1 MSAAGRRRV
10 LGPSTLHQPV
20 PAASAA
26 ITDGIHLSDLHFSF
40 ADGTTV
46 FDGAQADLP
55 DGVTGLIGANGAGKS
70 TLLRLVTGALV
81 PEGGTITAPAVIG
94 VLPQT
99 VGAAPAATVAD
110 ALGISEVLEALARI
124 EAGDGTPEDFDTV
137 GTDWD
142 VAERAGATLAR
153 LGLPGADPARPLRTL
168 SGGQVRM
175 IALAGLLLAA
185 PDALLLD
192 EPTNDLDAPARAR
205 LQEALAGFA
214 GPVITVSHDLELL
227 GRVDRIA
234 EVRDGKIRTFTG
246 GYADY
251 RAAIDTEQQAAQRHV
266 TEARADLRR
275 QRKVKE
281 DAQITLARRARYAAK
296 MNRQKNEPKMVMGLR
311 RQAAEVSAGKLRG
324 AHAAAVE
331 EAAETLDRVRREV
344 RSDRRLRIDLPST
357 ALPADRRVV
366 MLDLT
371 AGGPVVGDPPAGR
384 LTDSGGTAPE
394 AIEVR
399 GPERIGLTGDN
410 GSGKT
415 TLLSA
420 LVAAADVPTGML
432 TQRRPDRDPQ
442 ATVAEEIAR
451 LRPGADAETV
461 RAHLARLL
469 FRGRAGDREIGALSG
484 GERLRLEL
492 GAVLFAKTAPQLL
505 VLDEPTNDL
514 DIDAVEQLVAAL
526 TDWPGALI
534 VVSHDRGLADR
545 LALTRR
551 WHLDTDRAAAEPEP
565 GPL

>member
-1 MSAAGRRRV
+1 MSTSGRRRV
-10 LGPSTLHQPV
+10 LGPSTLHQPA
-20 PAASAA
+20 PAADAA
-26 ITDGIHLSDLHFSF
+26 ITDGFHLSDLHFSF
-40 ADGTTV
+40 ADGTAV
-46 FDGAQADLP
+46 LAGAQADLP

-70 TLLRLVTGALV
+70 TLLRLLTGALV
-81 PEGGTITAPAVIG
+81 PERGTITAPAVIG

-110 ALGISEVLEALARI
+110 ALGITGALEALARI

-142 VAERAGATLAR
+142 VADRAGATLAR

-168 SGGQVRM
+168 SGGQARM

-205 LQEALAGFA
+205 LQEALAVFA
-214 GPVITVSHDLELL
+214 GPVIAVSHDLELL

-234 EVRDGKIRTFTG
+234 ELRDGRIRVFTG

-251 RAAIDTEQQAAQRHV
+251 RAAIDAEQQAAQRHV

-275 QRKVKE
+275 QRKEKE
-281 DAQITLARRARYAAK
+281 DAQITLARRARYGQK

-331 EAAETLDRVRREV
+331 EATETLDRARREV
-344 RSDRRLRIDLPST
+344 RSDRRLRIDLPGT

-371 AGGPVVGDPPAGR
+371 AAGPVAGDPPAGR
-384 LTDSGGTAPE
+384 LTESDGTGPAT
-394 AIEVR
+394 IEVR
-399 GPERIGLTGDN
+399 GPERIALTGDN

-415 TLLSA
+415 TLLTA
-420 LVAAADVPTGML
+420 LVAAADVPVGVL

-442 ATVAEEIAR
+442 ATVAEELAG

-469 FRGRAGDREIGALSG
+469 FRGRAGDRKIGALSG

-492 GAVLFAKTAPQLL
+492 GAVLFAETVPQLL

-514 DIDAVEQLVAAL
+514 DIGAVEQLVAAL

-534 VVSHDRGLADR
+534 VVSHDRGFAGR
-545 LALTRR
+545 LGMTRH
-551 WHLDTDRAAAEPEP
+551 WHLDTERSAEEP
-565 GPL
+565 ALEPQ